1 MIVFAIGLTGLAG
14 LGAFYVVLSQLYYI
28 CQPSEVLI
36 LAGLRRRTGSG
47 RAVGYRTVRGGSA
60 IRIPV
65 LEEVMR
71 LDLSNMIIDLKVDNA
86 YSKGG
91 IPLNVA
97 GVANI
102 KICGEEP
109 GIHNA
114 IERLIG
120 KSQDQI
126 RHIAKETLEGNLRGV
141 MASLTPEQLNED
153 KVTFART
160 LLEEAEDDLQR
171 LGLVLD
177 TLQIQNISDD
187 VRYLDSIGRKQ
198 LVELQR
204 DSRIAEAEAA
214 SQSAVKQAENKR
226 ITSLRRLDKELAI
239 ATANSEKR
247 IKDALTRRDAVV
259 AEVEAEVGAELARA
273 EAELPVQEERIKQVI
288 QQLEAD
294 VIAPAESQCQT
305 MVAEA
310 KGQAA
315 TIVEQG
321 RSQAEGLR
329 ELVQSLKRSGDDAKR
344 LFLLQKLEP
353 LLTMLS
359 GTVGEIEVEEV
370 TLIGERQGQVNL
382 SLATLLKQLQDSTGI
397 RLMQGAERNTEPSSQ
412 ELPAPPPPR
421 PPAAGER
428 RWGRDSG
435 R

>member
-1 MIVFAIGLTGLAG
+1 MAFAFLISVGGG
-14 LGAFYVVLSQLYYI
+14 IWAFITLLRKLYFI

-36 LAGLRRRTGSG
+36 FAGLRHRTAAGTT
-47 RAVGYRTVRGGSA
+47 VGYRTVRGGSSV
-60 IRIPV
+60 RIPV

-71 LDLSNMIIDLKVDNA
+71 LDLSNMIIDLRVENA

-91 IPLNVA
+91 IPLNVS

-102 KICGEEP
+102 KISGDEP

-153 KVTFART
+153 KITFART
-160 LLEEAEDDLQR
+160 LLEEAEDDLQK

-198 LVELQR
+198 LVELKR
-204 DSRIAEAEAA
+204 DSRIAEAEAT
-214 SQSAVKQAENKR
+214 SQSAVKQAENSR
-226 ITSLRRLDKELAI
+226 ITELRRLDKELAI
-239 ATANSEKR
+239 ATANAEKR
-247 IKDALTRRDAVV
+247 IKDALTRRNAVV
-259 AEVEAEVGAELARA
+259 AEVEAKIGAELARA
-273 EAELPVQEERIKQVI
+273 QAELPVQEERIKQVM

-294 VIAPAESQCQT
+294 VIAPAESLCQT
-305 MVAEA
+305 MMAEA
-310 KGQAA
+310 KGEAA

-321 RSQAEGLR
+321 RSQAEGLGD
-329 ELVQSLKRSGDDAKR
+329 LVESLKRSGDDAKR

-359 GTVGEIEVEEV
+359 ETVQPVTVEEV
-370 TLIGERQGQVNL
+370 TLIGERDGQSNL
-382 SLATLLKQLQDSTGI
+382 SLATLLRQLQDSTGI
-397 RLMQGAERNTEPSSQ
+397 RLLQQPDASAAADSSVQG
-412 ELPAPPPPR
+412 
-421 PPAAGER
+421 
-428 RWGRDSG
+428 D
-435 R
+435 

>member
-1 MIVFAIGLTGLAG
+1 MFIALGLTGAAG
-14 LGAFYVVLSQLYYI
+14 IWAFVVLLRQLYYI

-36 LAGLRRRTGSG
+36 FAGLRRDTGSG
-47 RAVGYRTVRGGSA
+47 HTVGYRTVRGGSA
-60 IRIPV
+60 LRIPV

-71 LDLSNMIIDLKVDNA
+71 LDLSNMIIDLRVENA

-91 IPLNVA
+91 IPLNVS

-102 KICGEEP
+102 KISGDEP

-120 KSQDQI
+120 KSQEEI

-198 LVELQR
+198 LVELKR
-204 DSRIAEAEAA
+204 DSRIAEAEAK
-214 SQSAVKQAENKR
+214 SQSAVKQAENQR
-226 ITSLRRLDKELAI
+226 ITDLRRLDKDLAI
-239 ATANSEKR
+239 ATANAEKR
-247 IKDALTRRDAVV
+247 TTDALTRRAALI
-259 AEVEAEVGAELARA
+259 AEVEASVGAELARA
-273 EAELPVQEERIKQVI
+273 EAELPVQTERIKQVTE
-288 QQLEAD
+288 QLQAD
-294 VIAPAESQCQT
+294 IVAPAESECQT
-305 MVAEA
+305 MMAEA
-310 KGQAA
+310 KGEAA
-315 TIVEQG
+315 TIIEQG
-321 RSQAEGLR
+321 RSQADGLR
-329 ELVQSLKRSGDDAKR
+329 DLVESLKRSGDDAKR

-359 GTVGEIEVEEV
+359 DTVQPVEVEEV
-370 TLIGERQGQVNL
+370 SLVAEKSAGSTLTI
-382 SLATLLKQLQDSTGI
+382 ATLLKQLQQSTGLKLPI
-397 RLMQGAERNTEPSSQ
+397 EAAESIDN
-412 ELPAPPPPR
+412 
-421 PPAAGER
+421 G
-428 RWGRDSG
+428 D
-435 R
+435 

>member
-1 MIVFAIGLTGLAG
+1 MFFAVGITGVAG
-14 LGAFYVVLSQLYYI
+14 LWAFVVMLRQLYFI

-36 LAGLRRRTGSG
+36 FAGLSRTTGDGRR
-47 RAVGYRTVRGGSA
+47 VGYRTVRGGSA
-60 IRIPV
+60 LRIPV
-65 LEEVMR
+65 LEDVMR
-71 LDLSNMIIDLKVDNA
+71 LDLSNMIIELRVENA

-102 KICGEEP
+102 KISGDEP

-120 KSQDQI
+120 KTQDEI

-198 LVELQR
+198 LVELKR
-204 DSRIAEAEAA
+204 DSRIAEAEAS
-214 SQSAVKQAENKR
+214 SQSAVKQAENAR
-226 ITSLRRLDKELAI
+226 ITSLRRLDKELAV
-239 ATANSEKR
+239 ATANAEKR
-247 IKDALTRRDAVV
+247 IKDALTRRDALV
-259 AEVEAEVGAELARA
+259 AEVEAKVGAELARA
-273 EAELPVQEERIKQVI
+273 QAELPVQEERIKQVM

-294 VIAPAESQCQT
+294 VIAPAESECQT
-305 MVAEA
+305 MMAEA
-310 KGQAA
+310 KGAA
-315 TIVEQG
+315 ASIVEQG
-321 RSQAEGLR
+321 RSQAEGLQ
-329 ELVQSLKRSGDDAKR
+329 ELVTSLKRSGSDAKR

-359 GTVGEIEVEEV
+359 STVQPIEVEEV
-370 TLIGERQGQVNL
+370 ALIGEREGQMNL
-382 SLATLLKQLQDSTGI
+382 SIATLLRQLQESTGV
-397 RLMQGAERNTEPSSQ
+397 RLLNTGDAAAAPSR
-412 ELPAPPPPR
+412 ATPPPAQ
-421 PPAAGER
+421 PPMPPV
-428 RWGRDSG
+428 D
-435 R
+435 

>member
-1 MIVFAIGLTGLAG
+1 MFFAVGLTGAAG
-14 LGAFYVVLSQLYYI
+14 LWAFVVLLRQLYYI

-36 LAGLRRRTGSG
+36 FAGLGKTTGDG
-47 RAVGYRTVRGGSA
+47 RKVGYRTVRGGSA
-60 IRIPV
+60 LRIPV

-71 LDLSNMIIDLKVDNA
+71 LDLSNMIIELRVENA

-102 KICGEEP
+102 KISGDEP

-120 KSQDQI
+120 KSQDDI

-153 KVTFART
+153 KITFART
-160 LLEEAEDDLQR
+160 LLEEAEDDLQK

-198 LVELQR
+198 LVELKR
-204 DSRIAEAEAA
+204 DSRIAEAEAT
-214 SQSAVKQAENKR
+214 SQSAVKQAENAR

-239 ATANSEKR
+239 ATANAQKR
-247 IKDALTRRDAVV
+247 IKDALTRRDALV
-259 AEVEAEVGAELARA
+259 AEVDAQVGAELARA
-273 EAELPVQEERIKQVI
+273 EAELPVQEERIKQVM

-294 VIAPAESQCQT
+294 VIAPAESECET
-305 MVAEA
+305 MMADA
-310 KGQAA
+310 KGAA
-315 TIVEQG
+315 ASIVEQG
-321 RSQAEGLR
+321 RSQAEGLQ
-329 ELVQSLKRSGDDAKR
+329 ELVTSLKRSGSDAKR

-359 GTVGEIEVEEV
+359 DTVQPIEVEEV
-370 TLIGERQGQVNL
+370 SLIGERDGQMNL
-382 SLATLLKQLQDSTGI
+382 SIATLLRQLQDSTGL
-397 RLMQGAERNTEPSSQ
+397 RLPNAIEKASIDQPSTPGSEPTSS
-412 ELPAPPPPR
+412 
-421 PPAAGER
+421 
-428 RWGRDSG
+428 
-435 R
+435 

>member
-1 MIVFAIGLTGLAG
+1 MFIAIGLTGAAG
-14 LGAFYVVLSQLYYI
+14 AWAFVTLLRQLYYI

-36 LAGLRRRTGSG
+36 FSGLRRHIGSG
-47 RAVGYRTVRGGSA
+47 QQVGYRTVRGGSA
-60 IRIPV
+60 LRIPV
-65 LEEVMR
+65 LEEVTR
-71 LDLSNMIIDLKVDNA
+71 LDLSNMTIDLRVENA

-91 IPLNVA
+91 IPLNVS

-102 KICGEEP
+102 KISGDEP

-120 KSQDQI
+120 KEQDEI

-160 LLEEAEDDLQR
+160 LLEEAEDDLQK

-198 LVELQR
+198 LVELKR
-204 DSRIAEAEAA
+204 DSRIAEAEAK
-214 SQSAVKQAENKR
+214 SQSSVKQAENER

-239 ATANSEKR
+239 ATAEAEKR
-247 IKDALTRRDAVV
+247 VKDALTRRDALV
-259 AEVEAEVGAELARA
+259 AEVEAKVGAELARA
-273 EAELPVQEERIKQVI
+273 EAEIPVQQERIKQVTE
-288 QQLEAD
+288 QLQAD
-294 VIAPAESQCQT
+294 VIAPAESECKT
-305 MVAEA
+305 MMAAA

-329 ELVQSLKRSGDDAKR
+329 ELVESLKHSGDDAKR

-359 GTVGEIEVEEV
+359 DTVQPIEVEEV
-370 TLIGERQGQVNL
+370 NLIGEREGQANL
-382 SLATLLKQLQDSTGI
+382 SLATLLKQFQETTGL
-397 RLMQGAERNTEPSSQ
+397 RLPVSEP
-412 ELPAPPPPR
+412 E
-421 PPAAGER
+421 
-428 RWGRDSG
+428 
-435 R
+435 

>member
-1 MIVFAIGLTGLAG
+1 MFVAIGLTGAAG
-14 LGAFYVVLSQLYYI
+14 LWAFIILLRQLYYI

-36 LAGLRRRTGSG
+36 FAGLRRRTGSG
-47 RAVGYRTVRGGSA
+47 QTVGYRTVRGGSA
-60 IRIPV
+60 LRIPV

-71 LDLSNMIIDLKVDNA
+71 LDLSNMIIDLRVENA

-91 IPLNVA
+91 IPLNVS

-102 KICGEEP
+102 KISGDEP

-120 KSQDQI
+120 KSQDEI

-141 MASLTPEQLNED
+141 MSSLTPEQLNED

-198 LVELQR
+198 LVELKR
-204 DSRIAEAEAA
+204 DSRIAEAEAK
-214 SQSAVKQAENKR
+214 SQSAVKQAENQR
-226 ITSLRRLDKELAI
+226 ITDLRRLDKDLAI
-239 ATANSEKR
+239 ATANAEKR
-247 IKDALTRRDAVV
+247 TTDALTRRAALV
-259 AEVEAEVGAELARA
+259 AEVEASVGAELARA
-273 EAELPVQEERIKQVI
+273 EAELPVQTERIKQVTE
-288 QQLEAD
+288 QLQAD
-294 VIAPAESQCQT
+294 IVAPAESECQT
-305 MVAEA
+305 MMAEA
-310 KGQAA
+310 KGEAA
-315 TIVEQG
+315 TIIEQG

-329 ELVQSLKRSGDDAKR
+329 DLVESLKRSGDDAKR

-359 GTVGEIEVEEV
+359 DTVQPVEVEEV
-370 TLIGERQGQVNL
+370 SLVGEKSGGSTLTI
-382 SLATLLKQLQDSTGI
+382 ATLLKQLQQSTGLQLPI
-397 RLMQGAERNTEPSSQ
+397 KSAESS
-412 ELPAPPPPR
+412 
-421 PPAAGER
+421 
-428 RWGRDSG
+428 DSVD
-435 R
+435 

>member
-1 MIVFAIGLTGLAG
+1 MFFAVGLTGAAG
-14 LGAFYVVLSQLYYI
+14 LWAFVVLLRQLYYI

-36 LAGLRRRTGSG
+36 FAGLGKTTGDG
-47 RAVGYRTVRGGSA
+47 RKVGYRTVRGGSA
-60 IRIPV
+60 LRIPV

-71 LDLSNMIIDLKVDNA
+71 LDLSNMIIELRVENA

-102 KICGEEP
+102 KISGDEP

-120 KSQDQI
+120 KSQDDI

-153 KVTFART
+153 KITFART
-160 LLEEAEDDLQR
+160 LLEEAEDDLQK

-198 LVELQR
+198 LVELKR
-204 DSRIAEAEAA
+204 DSRIAEAEAT
-214 SQSAVKQAENKR
+214 SQSAVKQAENAR
-226 ITSLRRLDKELAI
+226 ITSLRRLDKELAV
-239 ATANSEKR
+239 ATANAQKR
-247 IKDALTRRDAVV
+247 IKDALTRRDALI
-259 AEVEAEVGAELARA
+259 AEVEAQVGAELARA
-273 EAELPVQEERIKQVI
+273 EAELPVQEERIKQVM

-294 VIAPAESQCQT
+294 VIAPAESECET
-305 MVAEA
+305 MMADA
-310 KGQAA
+310 KGAA
-315 TIVEQG
+315 ASIIEQG
-321 RSQAEGLR
+321 RSQAEGLQ
-329 ELVQSLKRSGDDAKR
+329 ELVTSLKRSGSDAKR

-359 GTVGEIEVEEV
+359 DTVQPIEVEEV
-370 TLIGERQGQVNL
+370 SLIGERDGQMNL
-382 SLATLLKQLQDSTGI
+382 SIATLLRQLQESTGL
-397 RLMQGAERNTEPSSQ
+397 RLPSTTDQGSTHQPSASGSD
-412 ELPAPPPPR
+412 
-421 PPAAGER
+421 AA
-428 RWGRDSG
+428 SN
-435 R
+435 

>member
-1 MIVFAIGLTGLAG
+1 MFIAIGLTGAAG
-14 LGAFYVVLSQLYYI
+14 AWAFVALLRQLYYI

-36 LAGLRRRTGSG
+36 FAGLRRRTGAG
-47 RAVGYRTVRGGSA
+47 HQVGYRTVRGGSA
-60 IRIPV
+60 LRIPV

-71 LDLSNMIIDLKVDNA
+71 LDLSNMIIDLRVDNA

-91 IPLNVA
+91 VPLNVS

-102 KICGEEP
+102 KISGDEP

-120 KSQDQI
+120 KDQDEI

-153 KVTFART
+153 KVTFAKT
-160 LLEEAEDDLQR
+160 LLDEAEDDLQK

-198 LVELQR
+198 LVELKR
-204 DSRIAEAEAA
+204 DSRIAEAEAK
-214 SQSAVKQAENKR
+214 SQSAVKQAENER
-226 ITSLRRLDKELAI
+226 ITALRRLDKELAI
-239 ATANSEKR
+239 ATAEADKR
-247 IKDALTRRDAVV
+247 VKDALTRRDALV
-259 AEVEAEVGAELARA
+259 AEVEAKVGAELARA
-273 EAELPVQEERIKQVI
+273 EAEMPGQQERIKQVT
-288 QQLEAD
+288 QQLQAD
-294 VIAPAESQCQT
+294 VIAPAESECQT
-305 MVAEA
+305 MMAEA

-315 TIVEQG
+315 TIIEQG

-329 ELVQSLKRSGDDAKR
+329 DLVESLKRSGDDAKR

-359 GTVGEIEVEEV
+359 DTVQPIEVEEV
-370 TLIGERQGQVNL
+370 NLIGERQGQSNL
-382 SLATLLKQLQDSTGI
+382 SLATLLKQFQESTGL
-397 RLMQGAERNTEPSSQ
+397 RLPNGTKESNSAMAQQLES
-412 ELPAPPPPR
+412 
-421 PPAAGER
+421 
-428 RWGRDSG
+428 D
-435 R
+435 

>member
-1 MIVFAIGLTGLAG
+1 MFIAIGLTGAAG
-14 LGAFYVVLSQLYYI
+14 AWAFVALLRQLYYI

-36 LAGLRRRTGSG
+36 FAGLRRRIGSG
-47 RAVGYRTVRGGSA
+47 QQVGYRTVRGGSA
-60 IRIPV
+60 LRIPV

-71 LDLSNMIIDLKVDNA
+71 LDLSNMTIDLRVENA

-91 IPLNVA
+91 IPLNVT

-102 KICGEEP
+102 KISGDEP

-120 KSQDQI
+120 KEQAEI

-160 LLEEAEDDLQR
+160 LLEEAEDDLQK

-187 VRYLDSIGRKQ
+187 VLYLDSIGRKQ
-198 LVELQR
+198 LVELKR
-204 DSRIAEAEAA
+204 DSRIAEAEAK
-214 SQSAVKQAENKR
+214 SQSSVKQAENER
-226 ITSLRRLDKELAI
+226 ITSLRRLDKELAV
-239 ATANSEKR
+239 ATAEAEKR
-247 IKDALTRRDAVV
+247 VKDALTRRDALV
-259 AEVEAEVGAELARA
+259 AEVEAKVGAELARA
-273 EAELPVQEERIKQVI
+273 EAEIPVQQERIKQI
-288 QQLEAD
+288 TEQLQAD
-294 VIAPAESQCQT
+294 VIAPAESECKT
-305 MVAEA
+305 MMAEA

-329 ELVQSLKRSGDDAKR
+329 DLVESLKQSGDDAKR

-359 GTVGEIEVEEV
+359 DTVQPIEVEEV
-370 TLIGERQGQVNL
+370 NLIGERDGQANL
-382 SLATLLKQLQDSTGI
+382 SLATLLKQFQESTGL
-397 RLMQGAERNTEPSSQ
+397 RLPVSDPE
-412 ELPAPPPPR
+412 
-421 PPAAGER
+421 
-428 RWGRDSG
+428 
-435 R
+435 

>member
-1 MIVFAIGLTGLAG
+1 MFIAIGLTGAAG
-14 LGAFYVVLSQLYYI
+14 AWAFVALLRQLYYI

-36 LAGLRRRTGSG
+36 FSGLRRRIGSG
-47 RAVGYRTVRGGSA
+47 QQVGYRTVRGGSA
-60 IRIPV
+60 LRIPV
-65 LEEVMR
+65 LEEVTR
-71 LDLSNMIIDLKVDNA
+71 LDLSNMTIDLRVENA

-91 IPLNVA
+91 IPLNVS

-102 KICGEEP
+102 KISGDEP

-120 KSQDQI
+120 KEQDEI

-160 LLEEAEDDLQR
+160 LLEEAEDDLQK

-198 LVELQR
+198 LVELKR
-204 DSRIAEAEAA
+204 DSRIAEAEAK
-214 SQSAVKQAENKR
+214 SQSSVKQAENER

-239 ATANSEKR
+239 ATAEAEKR
-247 IKDALTRRDAVV
+247 VKDALTRRDALV
-259 AEVEAEVGAELARA
+259 AEVEAKVGAELARA
-273 EAELPVQEERIKQVI
+273 EAEIPVQQERIKQI
-288 QQLEAD
+288 TEQLQAD
-294 VIAPAESQCQT
+294 VIAPAESECKT
-305 MVAEA
+305 MMAAA

-329 ELVQSLKRSGDDAKR
+329 ELVESLKHSGDDAKR

-359 GTVGEIEVEEV
+359 DTVQPIEVEEV
-370 TLIGERQGQVNL
+370 NLIGEREGQSNL
-382 SLATLLKQLQDSTGI
+382 SLATLLKQFQETTGL
-397 RLMQGAERNTEPSSQ
+397 RLPVSEP
-412 ELPAPPPPR
+412 E
-421 PPAAGER
+421 
-428 RWGRDSG
+428 
-435 R
+435 

>member
-1 MIVFAIGLTGLAG
+1 MFIAIGLTGAAG
-14 LGAFYVVLSQLYYI
+14 AWAFVALLRQLYYI

-36 LAGLRRRTGSG
+36 FSGLRRRIGSG
-47 RAVGYRTVRGGSA
+47 QQVGYRTVRGGSA
-60 IRIPV
+60 LRIPV
-65 LEEVMR
+65 LEEVTR
-71 LDLSNMIIDLKVDNA
+71 LDLSNMTIDLRVENA

-91 IPLNVA
+91 IPLNVS

-102 KICGEEP
+102 KISGDEP

-120 KSQDQI
+120 KEQDEI

-160 LLEEAEDDLQR
+160 LLEEAEDDLQK

-198 LVELQR
+198 LVELKR
-204 DSRIAEAEAA
+204 DSRIAEAEAK
-214 SQSAVKQAENKR
+214 SQSSVKQAENER

-239 ATANSEKR
+239 ATAEAEKR
-247 IKDALTRRDAVV
+247 VKDALTRRDALV
-259 AEVEAEVGAELARA
+259 AEVEAKVGAELARA
-273 EAELPVQEERIKQVI
+273 EAEIPVQQERIKQI
-288 QQLEAD
+288 TEQLQAD
-294 VIAPAESQCQT
+294 VIAPAESECKT
-305 MVAEA
+305 MMAAA

-329 ELVQSLKRSGDDAKR
+329 DLVESLKHSGDDAKR

-359 GTVGEIEVEEV
+359 DTVQPIEVEEV
-370 TLIGERQGQVNL
+370 NLIGEREGQANL
-382 SLATLLKQLQDSTGI
+382 SLATLLKQFQETTGL
-397 RLMQGAERNTEPSSQ
+397 RLPVSEP
-412 ELPAPPPPR
+412 E
-421 PPAAGER
+421 
-428 RWGRDSG
+428 
-435 R
+435 

>member
-1 MIVFAIGLTGLAG
+1 MFFAVGLTGAAG
-14 LGAFYVVLSQLYYI
+14 LWAFVVLLRQLYYI

-36 LAGLRRRTGSG
+36 FAGLGKTTGDG
-47 RAVGYRTVRGGSA
+47 RKVGYRTVRGGSA
-60 IRIPV
+60 LRIPV

-71 LDLSNMIIDLKVDNA
+71 LDLSNMIIELRVENA

-102 KICGEEP
+102 KISGDEP

-120 KSQDQI
+120 KSQDDI

-153 KVTFART
+153 KITFART
-160 LLEEAEDDLQR
+160 LLEEAEDDLQK

-198 LVELQR
+198 LVELKR
-204 DSRIAEAEAA
+204 DSRIAEAEAT
-214 SQSAVKQAENKR
+214 SQSAVKQAENAR
-226 ITSLRRLDKELAI
+226 ITSLRRLDKELAV
-239 ATANSEKR
+239 ATANAQKR
-247 IKDALTRRDAVV
+247 IKDALTRRDALI
-259 AEVEAEVGAELARA
+259 AEVDAQVGAELARA
-273 EAELPVQEERIKQVI
+273 EAELPVQEERIKQVM

-294 VIAPAESQCQT
+294 VIAPAESECET
-305 MVAEA
+305 MMADA
-310 KGQAA
+310 KGAA
-315 TIVEQG
+315 ASIIEQG
-321 RSQAEGLR
+321 RSQAEGLQ
-329 ELVQSLKRSGDDAKR
+329 ELVTSLKRSGSDAKR

-359 GTVGEIEVEEV
+359 DTVQPIEVEEV
-370 TLIGERQGQVNL
+370 SLIGERDGQMNL
-382 SLATLLKQLQDSTGI
+382 SIATLLRQLQDSTGL
-397 RLMQGAERNTEPSSQ
+397 RLPSTTDQGSTHQPSASGSD
-412 ELPAPPPPR
+412 
-421 PPAAGER
+421 AA
-428 RWGRDSG
+428 SN
-435 R
+435 

>member
-1 MIVFAIGLTGLAG
+1 MFFAVGLTGAAG
-14 LGAFYVVLSQLYYI
+14 LWAFVVLLRQLYYI

-36 LAGLRRRTGSG
+36 FAGLGKTTGDG
-47 RAVGYRTVRGGSA
+47 RKVGYRTVRGGSA
-60 IRIPV
+60 LRIPV

-71 LDLSNMIIDLKVDNA
+71 LDLSNMIIELRVENA

-102 KICGEEP
+102 KISGDEP

-120 KSQDQI
+120 KSQDEI

-153 KVTFART
+153 KITFART
-160 LLEEAEDDLQR
+160 LLEEAEDDLQK

-198 LVELQR
+198 LVELKR
-204 DSRIAEAEAA
+204 DSRIAEAEAT
-214 SQSAVKQAENKR
+214 SQSAVKQAENAR
-226 ITSLRRLDKELAI
+226 ITSLRRLDKELAV
-239 ATANSEKR
+239 ATANAQKR
-247 IKDALTRRDAVV
+247 IKDALTRRDALV
-259 AEVEAEVGAELARA
+259 AEVDAQVGAELARA
-273 EAELPVQEERIKQVI
+273 EAELPVQEERIKQVM

-294 VIAPAESQCQT
+294 VIAPAESECET
-305 MVAEA
+305 MMAEA
-310 KGQAA
+310 KGAA
-315 TIVEQG
+315 ASIVEQG
-321 RSQAEGLR
+321 RSQAEGLQ
-329 ELVQSLKRSGDDAKR
+329 ELVTSLKRSGSDAKR

-359 GTVGEIEVEEV
+359 DTVQPIEVEEV
-370 TLIGERQGQVNL
+370 SLIGERDGQMNL
-382 SLATLLKQLQDSTGI
+382 SIATLLRQLQDSTGL
-397 RLMQGAERNTEPSSQ
+397 RLPNAIDKASMDQPS
-412 ELPAPPPPR
+412 A
-421 PPAAGER
+421 
-428 RWGRDSG
+428 SG
-435 R
+435 SNPTSS

>member
-1 MIVFAIGLTGLAG
+1 MFVAIGLTGAAG
-14 LGAFYVVLSQLYYI
+14 LWAFIILLRQLYYI

-36 LAGLRRRTGSG
+36 FAGLRRRTGG
-47 RAVGYRTVRGGSA
+47 GQTVGYRTVRGGSA
-60 IRIPV
+60 LRIPV

-71 LDLSNMIIDLKVDNA
+71 LDLSNMIIDLRVENA

-91 IPLNVA
+91 IPLNVS

-102 KICGEEP
+102 KISGDEP

-120 KSQDQI
+120 KSQDEI

-141 MASLTPEQLNED
+141 MSSLTPEQLNED

-198 LVELQR
+198 LVELKR
-204 DSRIAEAEAA
+204 DSRIAEAEAK
-214 SQSAVKQAENKR
+214 SQSAVKQAENQR
-226 ITSLRRLDKELAI
+226 ITDLRRLDKDLAI
-239 ATANSEKR
+239 ATANAEKR
-247 IKDALTRRDAVV
+247 TTDALTRRAALI
-259 AEVEAEVGAELARA
+259 AEVEASVGAELARA
-273 EAELPVQEERIKQVI
+273 EAELPVQTERIKQVTE
-288 QQLEAD
+288 QLQAD
-294 VIAPAESQCQT
+294 IVAPAESECQT
-305 MVAEA
+305 MMAEA
-310 KGQAA
+310 KGEAA
-315 TIVEQG
+315 TIIEQG

-329 ELVQSLKRSGDDAKR
+329 DLVESLKRSGDDAKR

-359 GTVGEIEVEEV
+359 DTVQPVEVEEV
-370 TLIGERQGQVNL
+370 SLVGEKSGGSTLTI
-382 SLATLLKQLQDSTGI
+382 ATLLKQLQQSTGLQLPI
-397 RLMQGAERNTEPSSQ
+397 KSAESS
-412 ELPAPPPPR
+412 
-421 PPAAGER
+421 
-428 RWGRDSG
+428 DSVD
-435 R
+435 

>member
-1 MIVFAIGLTGLAG
+1 MFFAVGLTGAAG
-14 LGAFYVVLSQLYYI
+14 LWAFVVLLRQLYYI

-36 LAGLRRRTGSG
+36 FAGLGKTTGDG
-47 RAVGYRTVRGGSA
+47 RKVGYRTVRGGSA
-60 IRIPV
+60 LRIPV

-71 LDLSNMIIDLKVDNA
+71 LDLSNMIIELRVENA

-102 KICGEEP
+102 KISGDEP

-120 KSQDQI
+120 KSQDDI

-153 KVTFART
+153 KITFART
-160 LLEEAEDDLQR
+160 LLEEAEDDLQK

-198 LVELQR
+198 LVELKR
-204 DSRIAEAEAA
+204 DSRIAEAEAT
-214 SQSAVKQAENKR
+214 SQSAVKQAENAR

-239 ATANSEKR
+239 ATANAQKR
-247 IKDALTRRDAVV
+247 IKDALTRRDALV
-259 AEVEAEVGAELARA
+259 AEVDAQVGAELARA
-273 EAELPVQEERIKQVI
+273 EAELPVQEERIKQVM

-294 VIAPAESQCQT
+294 VIAPAESECET
-305 MVAEA
+305 MMADA
-310 KGQAA
+310 KGAA
-315 TIVEQG
+315 ASIVEQG
-321 RSQAEGLR
+321 RSQAEGLQ
-329 ELVQSLKRSGDDAKR
+329 ELVTSLKRSGSDAKR

-359 GTVGEIEVEEV
+359 DTVQPIEVEEV
-370 TLIGERQGQVNL
+370 SLIGERDGQMNL
-382 SLATLLKQLQDSTGI
+382 SIATLLRQLQDSTGL
-397 RLMQGAERNTEPSSQ
+397 RLPNAIEKASIDQTSTSGSEPTSS
-412 ELPAPPPPR
+412 
-421 PPAAGER
+421 
-428 RWGRDSG
+428 
-435 R
+435 

>member
-1 MIVFAIGLTGLAG
+1 MFFAVGLTGAAG
-14 LGAFYVVLSQLYYI
+14 LWAFVVLLRQLYYI

-36 LAGLRRRTGSG
+36 FAGLGKTTGDG
-47 RAVGYRTVRGGSA
+47 RKVGYRTVRGGSA
-60 IRIPV
+60 LRIPV

-71 LDLSNMIIDLKVDNA
+71 LDLSNMIIELRVENA

-102 KICGEEP
+102 KISGDEP

-120 KSQDQI
+120 KSQDEI

-153 KVTFART
+153 KITFART
-160 LLEEAEDDLQR
+160 LLEEAEDDLQK

-198 LVELQR
+198 LVELKR
-204 DSRIAEAEAA
+204 DSRIAEAEAT
-214 SQSAVKQAENKR
+214 SQSAVKQAENAR
-226 ITSLRRLDKELAI
+226 ITSLRRLDKELAV
-239 ATANSEKR
+239 ATANAQKR
-247 IKDALTRRDAVV
+247 IKDALTRRDALV
-259 AEVEAEVGAELARA
+259 AEVEAQVGAELARA
-273 EAELPVQEERIKQVI
+273 EAELPVQEERIKQVM

-294 VIAPAESQCQT
+294 VIAPAESECET
-305 MVAEA
+305 MMSDA
-310 KGQAA
+310 KGAA
-315 TIVEQG
+315 ASIVEQG
-321 RSQAEGLR
+321 RSQAEGLQ
-329 ELVQSLKRSGDDAKR
+329 ELVTSLKRSGSDAKR

-359 GTVGEIEVEEV
+359 DTVQPIEVEEV
-370 TLIGERQGQVNL
+370 SLIGERDGQMNL
-382 SLATLLKQLQDSTGI
+382 SIATLLRQLQDSTGL
-397 RLMQGAERNTEPSSQ
+397 RLPGNTDQPS
-412 ELPAPPPPR
+412 PAQTMKSS
-421 PPAAGER
+421 AGESNP
-428 RWGRDSG
+428 G
-435 R
+435 

>member
-1 MIVFAIGLTGLAG
+1 MFFAVGLTGAAG
-14 LGAFYVVLSQLYYI
+14 LWAFVVLLRQLYYI

-36 LAGLRRRTGSG
+36 FAGLGKTTGDG
-47 RAVGYRTVRGGSA
+47 RKVGYRTVRGGSA
-60 IRIPV
+60 LRIPV

-71 LDLSNMIIDLKVDNA
+71 LDLSNMIIELRVENA

-102 KICGEEP
+102 KISGDEP

-120 KSQDQI
+120 KSQDEI

-153 KVTFART
+153 KITFART
-160 LLEEAEDDLQR
+160 LLEEAEDDLQK

-198 LVELQR
+198 LVELKR
-204 DSRIAEAEAA
+204 DSRIAEAEAT
-214 SQSAVKQAENKR
+214 SQSAVKQAENAR
-226 ITSLRRLDKELAI
+226 ITSLRRLDKELAV
-239 ATANSEKR
+239 ATANAQKR
-247 IKDALTRRDAVV
+247 IKDALTRRDALV
-259 AEVEAEVGAELARA
+259 AEVEAQVGAELARA
-273 EAELPVQEERIKQVI
+273 EAELPVQEERIKQVM

-294 VIAPAESQCQT
+294 VIAPAESECET
-305 MVAEA
+305 MMANA
-310 KGQAA
+310 KGAA
-315 TIVEQG
+315 ASIVEQG
-321 RSQAEGLR
+321 RSQAEGLQ
-329 ELVQSLKRSGDDAKR
+329 ELVTSLKRSGSDAKR

-359 GTVGEIEVEEV
+359 DTVQPIEVEEV
-370 TLIGERQGQVNL
+370 SLIGERDGQMNL
-382 SLATLLKQLQDSTGI
+382 SIATLLRQLQDSTGL
-397 RLMQGAERNTEPSSQ
+397 RLPSNSDQSTPAQRTQSSAGGANPE
-412 ELPAPPPPR
+412 
-421 PPAAGER
+421 
-428 RWGRDSG
+428 
-435 R
+435 